1 MNAGYTGDP
10 PSGLMARGTLRGLRS
25 VDEGKSGMWNP
36 VFERVVSCDGERGYR
51 VGHQLI
57 DEFLEFV
64 AGRARPNTVKAYAH
78 DLKVFF
84 AVVGK
89 QPPDVTSRQPYVEPP

>member
-1 MNAGYTGDP
+1 
-10 PSGLMARGTLRGLRS
+10 
-25 VDEGKSGMWNP
+25 MWNP
-36 VFERVVSCDGERGYR
+36 VFERVVSGDGERGYR

-84 AVVGK
+84 SVVGK
-89 QPPDVTSRQPYVEPP
+89 EPGEVTAVM